1 MNARSFI
8 SMGLDIGTT
17 TTQMIV
23 SRLEVSNRSGPTAV
37 AYYDFS
43 KREILFMSDVV
54 LTPFDSQGDIAVDQ
68 IEQFVQAQCA
78 KADIALSDVAT
89 GAIIVTGET
98 SKARNARET
107 VVALS
112 ERLGDFVVATAGP
125 NLESVI
131 AGHGSGASA
140 YSKAHAA
147 RVLNIDVGGGTSNFA
162 VFEGGRVV
170 DTACLNVG
178 GRLLEINA
186 HNQVIRAH
194 APSLKVAADLWSHD
208 RFPASLS
215 DDQLHAYAHRLA
227 ELVLEVVQGN
237 LSDLAQRLL
246 MTPPLERVYR
256 FDAIFIS
263 GGVGACMEHPVPNAT
278 FGDTGPLLAEHL
290 RQVFEGQGTALRTP
304 AQTLR
309 ATVIGASAHTMSLSG
324 STIWL
329 SFEHLPLR
337 SVPVLACAL
346 NWPTTAEALTKDW
359 LSQARML
366 DIDVAR
372 DVFALMLPCRV
383 PVTYANVQSLA
394 SQVEHFCR
402 MQAKQP
408 DWQAATPLLI
418 VTDADLGKALGNE
431 LHLMM
436 PERPLA
442 VVDEVQ
448 TSEGD
453 YLDIGRSIF
462 NGQVVPLT
470 VKSLAFPAP

>member
-1 MNARSFI
+1 VNARSFI

-23 SRLEVSNRSGPTAV
+23 SRLEVTNRSGPTAV

-43 KREILFMSDVV
+43 KRDIVFMSDVV
-54 LTPFDSQGDIAVDQ
+54 FTPFDSQGDIAVDQ

-78 KADIALSDVAT
+78 KANIALSEIAT

-98 SKARNARET
+98 SKVRNARET

-140 YSKAHAA
+140 YSRTHAA

-162 VFEGGRVV
+162 VFEAGRVV

-178 GRLLEINA
+178 GRLLEVDA
-186 HNQVIRAH
+186 HNEIIRTH
-194 APSLKVAADLWSHD
+194 APALKVAADLWGQTD
-208 RFPASLS
+208 LPPALS
-215 DDQLHAYAHRLA
+215 DDQLDAYAHRLA
-227 ELVLEVVQGN
+227 ELVLEVVLGN

-246 MTPPLERVYR
+246 MTKPLEHTYR

-263 GGVGACMEHPVPNAT
+263 GGVGACIDTPVPNET
-278 FGDTGPLLAEHL
+278 FGDTGPLLAKHL
-290 RQVFEGQGTALRTP
+290 RLVFGAQGIALRTP
-304 AQTLR
+304 VQTLR
-309 ATVIGASAHTMSLSG
+309 ATVIGASAHTMTLSG

-337 SVPVLACAL
+337 SVPVLACSL
-346 NWPTTAEALTKDW
+346 TWPTAPGALADHWMSK
-359 LSQARML
+359 ARML
-366 DIDVAR
+366 DIDVAC
-372 DVFALMLPCRV
+372 DVFALMLPPSV
-383 PVTYANVQSLA
+383 PVTYANVLDLA
-394 SQVEHFCR
+394 RQIENFCQL
-402 MQAKQP
+402 QAQQP
-408 DWQAATPLLI
+408 GWSPSSALLI

-431 LHLMM
+431 LHVSL
-436 PERPLA
+436 PGRPLA
-442 VVDEVQ
+442 VIDEVH
-448 TSEGD
+448 TDEGD
-453 YLDIGRSIF
+453 YLDIGKGIF

-470 VKSLAFPAP
+470 VKSLAFPS

>member
-1 MNARSFI
+1 VNARSFI

-23 SRLEVSNRSGPTAV
+23 SRLEVTNRSGPTAV

-54 LTPFDSQGDIAVDQ
+54 LTPFDSQGDIAVDE

-78 KADIALSDVAT
+78 KADIVLSDVMT
-89 GAIIVTGET
+89 GAIIVTGES
-98 SKARNARET
+98 SKARNAREA

-131 AGHGSGASA
+131 AGHGSGACA
-140 YSKAHAA
+140 YSKIHAA

-162 VFEGGRVV
+162 VFEAGKVV

-178 GRLLEINA
+178 GRLLEIDA
-186 HNQVIRAH
+186 HNQVIRAR
-194 APSLKVAADLWSHD
+194 APALKVAADLWGQTD
-208 RFPASLS
+208 LPTTMG
-215 DDQLHAYAHRLA
+215 DDQLDAYAHRLA

-246 MTPPLERVYR
+246 MTKPLGCAYR
-256 FDAIFIS
+256 YDAVFIS
-263 GGVGACMEHPVPNAT
+263 GGVGACIDNPVPDET
-278 FGDTGPLLAEHL
+278 FSDTGPLLAQHL
-290 RQVFEGQGTALRTP
+290 RQVFQAQGIALQPP

-337 SVPVLACAL
+337 SVPVLACSL
-346 NWPTTAEALTKDW
+346 RWPTTADALSRDW
-359 LSQARML
+359 LDKAHML
-366 DIDVAR
+366 DIDVAC
-372 DVFALMLPCRV
+372 DVFALMLPSSV
-383 PVTYANVQSLA
+383 PVSYANVQSLA
-394 SQVEHFCR
+394 RQIEYFCQFQTR
-402 MQAKQP
+402 QP
-408 DWQAATPLLI
+408 GWLAASPLLV

-431 LHLMM
+431 LHMAM
-436 PERPLA
+436 RERPLA
-442 VVDEVQ
+442 VIDEVH
-448 TSEGD
+448 TNDGD

-470 VKSLAFPAP
+470 VKSLAFPV